1 MLRAIPKLVPIF
13 RDSLEA
19 ATHQIRCYRIV
30 GYCPNINTHGLVMQ
44 RYSTVPYR
52 VVKYV
57 ALLAIS
63 IVAFQSS
70 ASPSD
75 GRSSDV
81 PGEGREPPKRYT
93 ETVTSKSGENI
104 SFEMVP
110 VPGGTFVMGSP
121 EDEPGRKDDEGPQHE
136 VGVAPFYLC
145 TTETTIELFLAYYR
159 ETMSAKKDFIEV
171 EQAKKDAEQS
181 RDDVDAITGPT
192 PVYGDLTM
200 GYGKKHPAMGMTW
213 HNAMTFCKWL
223 SRKSGRGPRS
233 AGTKYRL
240 PTEAEWEY
248 ACRAGT
254 TNVFG
259 FGNDPNRIADFA
271 WYEDNSEGET
281 HEVAKKKP
289 NAWGLYDM
297 SGNVCEWVY
306 DFYSPKAYRKA
317 ANKSPTVNPR
327 GPTAG
332 EVHVARGGDHRSSI
346 EELRCAARVF
356 EEEWWRF
363 GDPQIPKSK
372 WWLPEMDFI
381 GFRIASSIDPNEKH
395 LPK

>member
-1 MLRAIPKLVPIF
+1 M
-13 RDSLEA
+13 
-19 ATHQIRCYRIV
+19 
-30 GYCPNINTHGLVMQ
+30 MQ
-44 RYSTVPYR
+44 RYSTVPYH

-57 ALLAIS
+57 ALFAVS

-75 GRSSDV
+75 GRASDV
-81 PGEGREPPKRYT
+81 PGEGREFPKGYT
-93 ETVTSKSGENI
+93 ETITTKDGEKV
-104 SFEMVP
+104 SFKMVP

-121 EDEPGRKDDEGPQHE
+121 KEEPGRKDHEGPQHE
-136 VGVAPFYLC
+136 VRLAPFYLC
-145 TTETTIELFLAYYR
+145 TTETTLELFLAYYR
-159 ETMSAKKDFIEV
+159 ETVSAKKDFIEA
-171 EQAKKDAEQS
+171 EQAKKDAEQSSPRDSAVRRPLADLS

-200 GYGKKHPAMGMTW
+200 GYGEKHPAMGMTW

-254 TNVFG
+254 ANVFG
-259 FGNDPNRIADFA
+259 FGNDPKQLEKYA
-271 WYEDNSEGET
+271 WYEANSDYET
-281 HEVAKKKP
+281 HEAGKKKP

-297 SGNVCEWVY
+297 LGNVREWVY
-306 DFYSPKAYRKA
+306 DYYSPTTYKEA
-317 ANKSPTVNPR
+317 ARKSPAVNPKGPKNGKVHPAPRR
-327 GPTAG
+327 GW
-332 EVHVARGGDHRSSI
+332 VHVARGGDYNSSTG
-346 EELRCAARVF
+346 ELRCAARAF
-356 EEEWWRF
+356 EEQWWRS
-363 GDPQIPKSK
+363 GDPQFPKSK

-381 GFRIASSIDPNEKH
+381 GFRIARSIDPNEKH